1 MAEQVMDVRSS
12 AAFLRQRWR
21 TIAAMT
27 ALGIAAGALY
37 VVLVPAQLSSTTL
50 LLFAQAS
57 GLPTPGQES
66 PTDTQV
72 LIVRSTPVLNK
83 AGALVKP
90 ALSGAEVQRR
100 VKVDAK
106 TSNLI
111 EIQASSR
118 DARQAQ
124 TLSQAVA
131 DSYIATLNAAAGS
144 LAAVPPQ
151 LASRETALT
160 SQLKDLRAQIASTT
174 QRLQGENP
182 TSSDG
187 RRDAQLLTQLTN
199 NQANLLVQLDKVQAT
214 ADQATNGALVT
225 PEIVQPAAPATGPS
239 EIRRMVTWAL
249 IGGLVAAAGTALVL
263 LIRRRRDPR
272 LRARD
277 DLADAVGSSLLA
289 VVRGRP
295 QGSVAGWLALFETY
309 EAPA

>member
-37 VVLVPAQLSSTTL
+37 VVLIPAQLSSTTL

-131 DSYIATLNAAAGS
+131 DSYIATLNATKQPRCPSPPIGLPRDRPHEPAEGPAG
-144 LAAVPPQ
+144 PD
-151 LASRETALT
+151 R
-160 SQLKDLRAQIASTT
+160 
-174 QRLQGENP
+174 
-182 TSSDG
+182 
-187 RRDAQLLTQLTN
+187 
-199 NQANLLVQLDKVQAT
+199 
-214 ADQATNGALVT
+214 
-225 PEIVQPAAPATGPS
+225 
-239 EIRRMVTWAL
+239 
-249 IGGLVAAAGTALVL
+249 
-263 LIRRRRDPR
+263 
-272 LRARD
+272 
-277 DLADAVGSSLLA
+277 
-289 VVRGRP
+289 
-295 QGSVAGWLALFETY
+295 
-309 EAPA
+309 